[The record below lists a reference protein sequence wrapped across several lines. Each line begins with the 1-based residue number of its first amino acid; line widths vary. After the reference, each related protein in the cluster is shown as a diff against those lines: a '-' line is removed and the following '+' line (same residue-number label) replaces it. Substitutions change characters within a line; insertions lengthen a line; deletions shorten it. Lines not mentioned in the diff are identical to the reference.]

1 MIKLIINQCNKY
13 KIFTVDLSDE
23 LIRHYLI
30 EPSMRGVR
38 LKGCANE
45 PVFGSLSALIYQHSI
60 TSIALPC
67 KLIIPTHSKYTYKN
81 IYGG

>member
-1 MIKLIINQCNKY
+1 
-13 KIFTVDLSDE
+13 
-23 LIRHYLI
+23 
-30 EPSMRGVR
+30 MRGVR

-67 KLIIPTHSKYTYKN
+67 KLVIPGSSE
-81 IYGG
+81 

>member
-1 MIKLIINQCNKY
+1 M
-13 KIFTVDLSDE
+13 DLSEEMIYILFFLVNLEDE

-67 KLIIPTHSKYTYKN
+67 KLIIPTHS
-81 IYGG
+81 

>member
-1 MIKLIINQCNKY
+1 MV
-13 KIFTVDLSDE
+13 FSVDLEDE

-38 LKGCANE
+38 LKGCADE
-45 PVFGSLSALIYQHSI
+45 PVFGRLSALIYQYSI

-67 KLIIPTHSKYTYKN
+67 KLIIPSSSKLN
-81 IYGG
+81 

>member
-67 KLIIPTHSKYTYKN
+67 KLIIPSSSKWLT
-81 IYGG
+81 II